1 MNMMNS
7 LIDYNKTYKNKEMCD
22 ILGIKYDSHN
32 PKRSLE
38 EIERSYELKKISS
51 QKYKFVKE
59 LSEDDKIKKTKSYRN
74 KTMER
79 FNINPI
85 YKNKSGIY
93 KIQLENTIY
102 IGQTNNFIERYYQHN
117 SKLNRMNKST
127 KTLLDNGAL
136 MEVIE
141 FEDDLEKRLLKE
153 SKYAIEYKLMGFNVI
168 NNFNKIVKENY
179 SKNNKEKFVIIKLK
193 LKDLD
198 FALKLLCD
206 NNIFVERKTKKNE

>member
-22 ILGIKYDSHN
+22 ILEIKYDSHN

-85 YKNKSGIY
+85 NKNKSGIY

-168 NNFNKIVKENY
+168 NNFNRIVKENY

-206 NNIFVERKTKKNE
+206 NNIFVERKTKKE

>member
-1 MNMMNS
+1 MMNS

-22 ILGIKYDSHN
+22 ILEIKYDSHN

-85 YKNKSGIY
+85 NKNKSGIY

-168 NNFNKIVKENY
+168 NNFNRIVKENY

-206 NNIFVERKTKKNE
+206 NNIFVERKTKKE